1 MPKCDAIHKHG
12 NIKQGW
18 DRPDG
23 EESKFTFWFNDDNVF
38 ADWYKKY
45 KAGEVTKH
53 QINDELYDAKGW
65 SAVAYLH
72 AEEAIL

>member
-1 MPKCDAIHKHG
+1 MDGKCDAIHKHG

-18 DRPDG
+18 DNDG
-23 EESKFTFWFNDDNVF
+23 EEFKFTFWFNDDNVF

-53 QINDELYDAKGW
+53 QRMMSYMMQKVG
-65 SAVAYLH
+65 VQ
-72 AEEAIL
+72 